1 MRPLS
6 LSFSR
11 IPRLAVRGLWPLGLL
26 TVLALGIGIGAYLL
40 VLIPAEERLA
50 RAETAYEAARQAQ
63 LQQQAARKTQETFR
77 QTQKDLEQVWETL
90 PAQKQFAAL
99 AVAISELGRA
109 VAVSIPGMTYTL
121 QKVEEGL
128 PAKATL
134 AFRAVGEYG
143 AIYRFLHRL
152 ETTEPYIFIESLD
165 VSRTSEPNRAALTL
179 LAFNVRVVTFLRPD
193 PPKVGES

>member
-1 MRPLS
+1 MRLFN
-6 LSFSR
+6 LSFLP
-11 IPRLAVRGLWPLGLL
+11 IPRLAARGLWPLGLL

-40 VLIPAEERLA
+40 VLIPAEQRLA
-50 RAETAYEAARQAQ
+50 RAEAAYEAARQAQ

-152 ETTEPYIFIESLD
+152 ETTEPYLFIESLD

-193 PPKVGES
+193 PPKVSES

>member
-63 LQQQAARKTQETFR
+63 LQQQAARKTQETFHR
-77 QTQKDLEQVWETL
+77 TQKDLEEVWETL

-152 ETTEPYIFIESLD
+152 ETTEPYLFIESLD
-165 VSRTSEPNRAALTL
+165 VSRTSEPNRATLTL
-179 LAFNVRVVTFLRPD
+179 LEFNVRVVTFLRPD

>member
-6 LSFSR
+6 LSFSP
-11 IPRLAVRGLWPLGLL
+11 IPRLAALGLWPLGLL

-50 RAETAYEAARQAQ
+50 RAEAAYEAARQAQ

-152 ETTEPYIFIESLD
+152 ETTEPYLFIESLD

-193 PPKVGES
+193 PAKVSES

>member
-1 MRPLS
+1 MSPRG
-6 LSFSR
+6 LSFSP
-11 IPRLAVRGLWPLGLL
+11 IPPLAARGLWPLGLL
-26 TVLALGIGIGAYLL
+26 TVLALGIGVGAYLI

-50 RAETAYEAARQAQ
+50 QAEAAYGAARQME
-63 LQQQAARKTQETFR
+63 LQQQAARKTQEAFR
-77 QTQKDLEQVWETL
+77 KTQKDLEQIWETL

-109 VAVSIPGMTYTL
+109 VEVSIPGMTYSL

-134 AFRAVGEYG
+134 AFRAEGQYG

-152 ETTEPYIFIESLD
+152 ETTEPYLFIESLD
-165 VSRTSEPNRAALTL
+165 VSRAGQSNRAGSTL

-193 PPKVGES
+193 PAKVGES

>member
-1 MRPLS
+1 MRLLS
-6 LSFSR
+6 LSFSP
-11 IPRLAVRGLWPLGLL
+11 IPRLADRGLWPLGLL
-26 TVLALGIGIGAYLL
+26 TALALAIGMGAYLL
-40 VLIPAEERLA
+40 VLVPAEQRLA

-63 LQQQAARKTQETFR
+63 VQQQAARKTQETFR

-109 VAVSIPGMTYTL
+109 VAVSIPGMTYSL

-128 PAKATL
+128 PAKASL

-152 ETTEPYIFIESLD
+152 ETTEPYLFIESLD

-193 PPKVGES
+193 PAKVGES

>member
-63 LQQQAARKTQETFR
+63 LQQQAARKTQESFHR
-77 QTQKDLEQVWETL
+77 TQKDLEEVWETL

-152 ETTEPYIFIESLD
+152 ETTEPYLFIESLD
-165 VSRTSEPNRAALTL
+165 VSRTSEPNRATLTL

>member
-6 LSFSR
+6 LSFSP
-11 IPRLAVRGLWPLGLL
+11 IPRLAARGLWPLGLL

-50 RAETAYEAARQAQ
+50 RAEAAYEAARQAQ

-77 QTQKDLEQVWETL
+77 QTQKDLEKVWETL

-152 ETTEPYIFIESLD
+152 ETTEPYLFIESLD

-193 PPKVGES
+193 PARVSES

>member
-6 LSFSR
+6 LSFSP
-11 IPRLAVRGLWPLGLL
+11 IPRLAARGLWPLGLL

-40 VLIPAEERLA
+40 VLIPAEGRLA
-50 RAETAYEAARQAQ
+50 RAEAAYEAARQAQ

-109 VAVSIPGMTYTL
+109 VSVSIPGMTYTL

-128 PAKATL
+128 PAKASL

-152 ETTEPYIFIESLD
+152 ETTEPYLFIESLD

-193 PPKVGES
+193 PAKVSES

>member
-1 MRPLS
+1 MRSLS
-6 LSFSR
+6 LPFSP
-11 IPRLAVRGLWPLGLL
+11 IPRLAARGLWPLGLL

-40 VLIPAEERLA
+40 VLIPAEGRLA
-50 RAETAYEAARQAQ
+50 RAEAAYEAARQAQ

-77 QTQKDLEQVWETL
+77 QTQKDLEKVWETL

-128 PAKATL
+128 PAKASL

-152 ETTEPYIFIESLD
+152 ETTEPYLFIESLD

-193 PPKVGES
+193 PAKVSES

>member
-1 MRPLS
+1 MRPLN
-6 LSFSR
+6 LSFLP
-11 IPRLAVRGLWPLGLL
+11 IPRLAARGLWPLGLL

-40 VLIPAEERLA
+40 VLIPAEKRLA
-50 RAETAYEAARQAQ
+50 RAEAAYEAARQAQ

-152 ETTEPYIFIESLD
+152 ETTEPYLFIESLD

-193 PPKVGES
+193 PARVSES

>member
-63 LQQQAARKTQETFR
+63 LQQQAARKTQETFHR
-77 QTQKDLEQVWETL
+77 TQKDLEEVWETL

-152 ETTEPYIFIESLD
+152 ETTEPYLFIESLD
-165 VSRTSEPNRAALTL
+165 VSRTSEPNRATLTL

>member
-6 LSFSR
+6 LSFSP
-11 IPRLAVRGLWPLGLL
+11 IPRLAARGLWPLGLL

-40 VLIPAEERLA
+40 VLIPAEGRLA
-50 RAETAYEAARQAQ
+50 RAEAAYEAARQAQ

-77 QTQKDLEQVWETL
+77 QTQKDLEKVWETL

-109 VAVSIPGMTYTL
+109 VSVSIPGMTYTL

-128 PAKATL
+128 PAKASL

-152 ETTEPYIFIESLD
+152 ETTEPYLFIESLD

-193 PPKVGES
+193 PAKVSES